1 MINDLISVCRAMKP
15 NYTSIVLIIISLKDY
30 MKRDYY
36 MIRHNPKT
44 KKEEDLDN
52 RG

>member
-1 MINDLISVCRAMKP
+1 MVCRAMKP

-36 MIRHNPKT
+36 MIRHNSKT

>member
-1 MINDLISVCRAMKP
+1 MGFVEQWNLIIL
-15 NYTSIVLIIISLKDY
+15 SIVLILIRFKDY

-36 MIRHNPKT
+36 MIRHNSKT